1 VGFCGF
7 LVFPGP
13 IAEPQLVYAL
23 PERHTGRGLAT
34 EMAGFCVDRARGAG
48 CTDVWATVDAV
59 NVASVRVLERIGF
72 RRDGTADGAF
82 GELWI
87 YRLPAFK

>member
-23 PERHTGRGLAT
+23 AERFTGRGLAT
-34 EMAGFCVDRARGAG
+34 EMARFCVDRARDAG
-48 CTDVWATVDAV
+48 STDVWASVDAV

-72 RRDGTADGAF
+72 RRDGTAEGAF
-82 GELWI
+82 GEMWI
-87 YRLPAFK
+87 YRLPAFR